1 MLNKV
6 QNSILRM
13 IRQALSPEFNAITSN
28 LDENAKLL
36 NTIVQPLYGQV
47 QSLDRDLEIL
57 KLLMGKTLA
66 NQVKQHGVYDDIQ
79 DAEFSVFS
87 QFGDDGIIQ
96 YLVHQINPA
105 NQTFIEFGT
114 QNYRESNTRFLL
126 MNNNWKGLIIEG
138 DPGCIESVKQ
148 EPVYWKYDLTAV
160 NHFIDKD
167 NINRIFMENGFSGE
181 IGLLSIDID
190 GNDYWI
196 WESINSVDPVMVVA
210 EYNGMFGPDYAI
222 TIPYDPQF
230 YRTTAHYSNLYWGCS
245 LKALCLLAER
255 KGYVLAGTNSNGNN
269 AHFIRKDK
277 VGDLIP
283 AGIQAGYTESRF
295 RESRDQQGNLTYLS
309 GSGRLRM
316 IKDMKVYNIESG
328 TLETIESLFGL

>member
-6 QNSILRM
+6 QNSIFRM
-13 IRQALSPEFNAITSN
+13 IRQALSPEFNTISSN

-36 NTIVQPLYGQV
+36 NATIQASYGQV
-47 QSLDRDLEIL
+47 QSLDRDLEVL

-96 YLVHQINPA
+96 YLVHQTKPG

-126 MNNNWKGLIIEG
+126 MNNNWKGLIIEC
-138 DPGCIESVKQ
+138 DSRCIEFVKQ
-148 EPVYWKYDLTAV
+148 DQIFWKYDLTAV

-167 NINRIFMENGFSGE
+167 NINQIFLENGFSGE

-196 WESINSVDPVMVVA
+196 WESINTVDPVIVVA
-210 EYNGMFGPDYAI
+210 EYNGVFGPDYAV

-245 LKALCLLAER
+245 LKALCFLAER
-255 KGYVLAGTNSNGNN
+255 KGYVFAGTNSNGNN
-269 AHFIRKDK
+269 AHFVRKDK
-277 VGDLIP
+277 VGDLP
-283 AGIQAGYTESRF
+283 AIGIQAGYTESRF

-316 IKDMKVYNIESG
+316 LKDMKVYNVESG
-328 TLETIESLFGL
+328 TLQTIESLFGL